1 MDLQNTVE
9 ILSQDHDNDWTK
21 EVWNNRSWEID
32 IKNKRYHENK
42 LYVCFVNIFYLT
54 FGFYIQFDR
63 LSKNSLHESCMYQSI
78 VSTIFIVKIPMTPV
92 MSHTSL
98 LTSKIKLKTS
108 AEIIITTRL
117 KKINTTDADIP
128 TAKTGIVINTRRM
141 YAYMF

>member
-1 MDLQNTVE
+1 
-9 ILSQDHDNDWTK
+9 
-21 EVWNNRSWEID
+21 
-32 IKNKRYHENK
+32 
-42 LYVCFVNIFYLT
+42 
-54 FGFYIQFDR
+54 
-63 LSKNSLHESCMYQSI
+63 MYQSI
-78 VSTIFIVKIPMTPV
+78 VFIIFIVKIPMTPA

-117 KKINTTDADIP
+117 KKLNTTDADIP